1 MRPYTPTTGTGAE
14 AEDNSIDLDG
24 DIVSSYKRRLYEEEA
39 AVKLYKGE
47 TTSDG
52 RPEDEMLVSHLTP
65 LILLTAVILLL
76 VPYIFFTL
84 LPYCLVYIVPS

>member
-1 MRPYTPTTGTGAE
+1 MRPYTPTAGTGDE

-24 DIVSSYKRRLYEEEA
+24 DIVSSYKRRLYEEEV

-52 RPEDEMLVSHLTP
+52 RPEDEMLVSLTSP
-65 LILLTAVILLL
+65 TSHCCYTTASTICHF
-76 VPYIFFTL
+76 Y
-84 LPYCLVYIVPS
+84 YIVLFI